1 MFLKETLIISGS
13 RLLGERLVDRG
24 IFMVLFLG
32 SLQLGLLYGI
42 LAMGVYISFRI
53 LNVPDLTT
61 EGSFAFGMAVS
72 AMFAVNGHY
81 GLGIVMSIVAG
92 ALAGIVTGVLQTKC
106 KIHPILSGIIT
117 MSGLYTVNLAVMK
130 NAVNVSLIGKDE
142 IFGKIVAMLDTI
154 GKEPAKCVG
163 ALCFALAV
171 CIILIMFFK
180 THIGLCIRATGD
192 NEAMVSSS
200 SINVDSTKILSLAV
214 SNACVGLSGGLLAQY
229 QGFADINSSAGIL
242 VVGLASVI
250 IGEVIMGRRG
260 VTVGIISAVVGS
272 IIYRYIMALATA
284 THIFPAFAL
293 KLVSAVIVAVALSI
307 PAIKQNIALSKI
319 KKEAR
324 KNA

>member
-1 MFLKETLIISGS
+1 MT
-13 RLLGERLVDRG
+13 
-24 IFMVLFLG
+24 LFLG

-42 LAMGVYISFRI
+42 LAIGIYISFRI

-61 EGSFAFGMAVS
+61 EGSFTFGLATS
-72 AMFAVNGHY
+72 AMCAIGGHY
-81 GLGIVMSIVAG
+81 ILGIFLSIAAG
-92 ALAGIVTGVLQTKC
+92 ALAGIVTGILQTKC
-106 KIHPILSGIIT
+106 RIHPILSGIIT

-142 IFGKIVAMLDTI
+142 IFTVISAALENMSRDAVR
-154 GKEPAKCVG
+154 CVVS
-163 ALCFALAV
+163 LIFAAV
-171 CIILIMFFK
+171 VCLIMIWFFK

-200 SINVDSTKILSLAV
+200 SINVDATKIISLAI
-214 SNACVGLSGGLLAQY
+214 SNGCVGLSGGLLAQY
-229 QGFADINSSAGIL
+229 QGFADINSSVGIL

-260 VTVGIISAVVGS
+260 VTIGIISAVIGS
-272 IIYRYIMALATA
+272 IIYRYIIALATA
-284 THIFPAFAL
+284 SHIFPAFAL
-293 KLVSAVIVAVALSI
+293 KLVSAVIVAIALSI
-307 PAIKQNIALSKI
+307 PAVKQAIALSKI

>member
-1 MFLKETLIISGS
+1 
-13 RLLGERLVDRG
+13 
-24 IFMVLFLG
+24 MVLFLG

-142 IFGKIVAMLDTI
+142 IFGKIVAMLETI

-229 QGFADINSSAGIL
+229 QGFADVNSGSGML

-250 IGEVIMGRRG
+250 IGEVIVGKRG
-260 VTVGIISAVVGS
+260 LEIGFFSSIFGS
-272 IIYRYIMALATA
+272 IIYRYIIAAATKSQ
-284 THIFPAFAL
+284 IFPAYAL
-293 KLVSAVIVAVALSI
+293 KLVSACIVAAALAL
-307 PAIKQNIALSKI
+307 PAIRYQMGLSKM
-319 KKEAR
+319 KRTRER
-324 KNA
+324 DMCEQ

>member
-1 MFLKETLIISGS
+1 
-13 RLLGERLVDRG
+13 
-24 IFMVLFLG
+24 
-32 SLQLGLLYGI
+32 
-42 LAMGVYISFRI
+42 
-53 LNVPDLTT
+53 
-61 EGSFAFGMAVS
+61 
-72 AMFAVNGHY
+72 
-81 GLGIVMSIVAG
+81 
-92 ALAGIVTGVLQTKC
+92 
-106 KIHPILSGIIT
+106 
-117 MSGLYTVNLAVMK
+117 
-130 NAVNVSLIGKDE
+130 
-142 IFGKIVAMLDTI
+142 
-154 GKEPAKCVG
+154 
-163 ALCFALAV
+163 
-171 CIILIMFFK
+171 
-180 THIGLCIRATGD
+180 
-192 NEAMVSSS
+192 MVSSS

-307 PAIKQNIALSKI
+307 QAIKQNIALSKI

>member
-1 MFLKETLIISGS
+1 MT
-13 RLLGERLVDRG
+13 
-24 IFMVLFLG
+24 LFLG

-42 LAMGVYISFRI
+42 LAIGIYISFRI

-61 EGSFAFGMAVS
+61 EGSFTFGLATS
-72 AMFAVNGHY
+72 AMCAIGGHY
-81 GLGIVMSIVAG
+81 ILGIFLSIAAG
-92 ALAGIVTGVLQTKC
+92 ALAGIVTGILQTKC
-106 KIHPILSGIIT
+106 RIHPILSGIIT

-142 IFGKIVAMLDTI
+142 IFTVISAALENMSRDAVRCIVSFI
-154 GKEPAKCVG
+154 
-163 ALCFALAV
+163 FAAV
-171 CIILIMFFK
+171 VCLIMIWFFK

-200 SINVDSTKILSLAV
+200 SINVDATKIISLAI
-214 SNACVGLSGGLLAQY
+214 SNGCVGLSGGLLAQY
-229 QGFADINSSAGIL
+229 QGFADINSSVGIL

-250 IGEVIMGRRG
+250 IGEVVMGRRG
-260 VTVGIISAVVGS
+260 VTIGIISAVIGS
-272 IIYRYIMALATA
+272 IIYRYIIALATA
-284 THIFPAFAL
+284 SHIFPAFAL

-307 PAIKQNIALSKI
+307 PAIKQGIALSKI

>member
-1 MFLKETLIISGS
+1 MT
-13 RLLGERLVDRG
+13 
-24 IFMVLFLG
+24 LFLG

-42 LAMGVYISFRI
+42 LAIGIYISFRI

-61 EGSFAFGMAVS
+61 EGSFTFGLATS
-72 AMFAVNGHY
+72 AMCAIGGHY
-81 GLGIVMSIVAG
+81 ILGIFLSIAAG
-92 ALAGIVTGVLQTKC
+92 ALAGIVTGILQTKC
-106 KIHPILSGIIT
+106 RIHPILSGIIT

-142 IFGKIVAMLDTI
+142 IFTVISAALENMSRDAVRCIVSFI
-154 GKEPAKCVG
+154 
-163 ALCFALAV
+163 FAAV
-171 CIILIMFFK
+171 VCLIMIWFFK

-200 SINVDSTKILSLAV
+200 SINVDATKIISLAI
-214 SNACVGLSGGLLAQY
+214 SNGCVGLSGGLLAQY
-229 QGFADINSSAGIL
+229 QGFADINSSVGIL

-260 VTVGIISAVVGS
+260 VTIGIISAVIGS
-272 IIYRYIMALATA
+272 IIYRYIIALATA
-284 THIFPAFAL
+284 SHIFPAFAL
-293 KLVSAVIVAVALSI
+293 KLVSAVIVAIALSI
-307 PAIKQNIALSKI
+307 PAVKQAIALSKI

>member
-1 MFLKETLIISGS
+1 MT
-13 RLLGERLVDRG
+13 
-24 IFMVLFLG
+24 LFLG

-42 LAMGVYISFRI
+42 LAIGVYLSFRI

-61 EGSFAFGMAVS
+61 EGSFTFGLASS
-72 AMFAVNGHY
+72 AMCAISGHY
-81 GLGIVMSIVAG
+81 VLGIVLSIAAG
-92 ALAGIVTGVLQTKC
+92 ALAGFITGFLQTKC

-142 IFGKIVAMLDTI
+142 IFTKAVNAMSAM
-154 GKEPAKCVG
+154 GKEPVKCIVTFI
-163 ALCFALAV
+163 FAAAV
-171 CIILIMFFK
+171 SFIIIMFFK
-180 THIGLCIRATGD
+180 THLGLCIRATGD

-200 SINVDSTKILSLAV
+200 SINVDATKIISLAV

-229 QGFADINSSAGIL
+229 QGFADINSSVGIL

-260 VTVGIISAVVGS
+260 VTIGIISAVVGS
-272 IIYRYIMALATA
+272 IIYRYIIALATA

-293 KLVSAVIVAVALSI
+293 KLVSAVIVAIALSI
-307 PAIKQNIALSKI
+307 PAINESIALSKI

>member
-1 MFLKETLIISGS
+1 MT
-13 RLLGERLVDRG
+13 
-24 IFMVLFLG
+24 LFLG

-42 LAMGVYISFRI
+42 LAIGIYISFRI

-61 EGSFAFGMAVS
+61 EGSFTFGLATS
-72 AMFAVNGHY
+72 AMCAIGGHY
-81 GLGIVMSIVAG
+81 ILGIVLSIAAG
-92 ALAGIVTGVLQTKC
+92 ALAGIVTGILQTKC
-106 KIHPILSGIIT
+106 RIHPILSGIIT

-142 IFGKIVAMLDTI
+142 IFTVISAALENMSRDAVRCIVSFI
-154 GKEPAKCVG
+154 
-163 ALCFALAV
+163 FAAV
-171 CIILIMFFK
+171 VCLIMIWFFK

-200 SINVDSTKILSLAV
+200 SINVDATKIISLAI
-214 SNACVGLSGGLLAQY
+214 SNGCVGLSGGLLAQY
-229 QGFADINSSAGIL
+229 QGFADINSSVGIL

-260 VTVGIISAVVGS
+260 VTIGIISAVIGS
-272 IIYRYIMALATA
+272 IIYRYIIALATA
-284 THIFPAFAL
+284 SHIFPAFAL
-293 KLVSAVIVAVALSI
+293 KLVSAVIVAIALSI
-307 PAIKQNIALSKI
+307 PAVKQAIALSKI

>member
-1 MFLKETLIISGS
+1 MT
-13 RLLGERLVDRG
+13 
-24 IFMVLFLG
+24 LFLG

-42 LAMGVYISFRI
+42 LAIGIYISFRI

-61 EGSFAFGMAVS
+61 EGSFTFGLATS
-72 AMFAVNGHY
+72 AMCAIGGHY
-81 GLGIVMSIVAG
+81 ILGIFLSIAAG
-92 ALAGIVTGVLQTKC
+92 ALAGIVTGILQTKC
-106 KIHPILSGIIT
+106 RIHPILSGIIT

-142 IFGKIVAMLDTI
+142 IFTVISAALENMSRDAVRCIVSFI
-154 GKEPAKCVG
+154 
-163 ALCFALAV
+163 FAAV
-171 CIILIMFFK
+171 VCLIMIWFFK

-200 SINVDSTKILSLAV
+200 SINVDATKIISLAI
-214 SNACVGLSGGLLAQY
+214 SNGCVGLSGGLLAQY
-229 QGFADINSSAGIL
+229 QGFADINSSVGIL

-260 VTVGIISAVVGS
+260 VTIGIISAVIGS
-272 IIYRYIMALATA
+272 IIYRYIIALATA
-284 THIFPAFAL
+284 SHIFPAFAL

-307 PAIKQNIALSKI
+307 PAIKQGIALSKI